1 MLRIFRRWE
10 NSCSTMTTK
19 ERSDSAGQGSSIL
32 FRAPLMFPLLPSSS
46 PVQGLR
52 KHLGATARNKT
63 SSCNCSYNR
72 IMKSGLQITHRQ
84 SGCQKAKVH
93 LDELRDPEETRRR
106 RVRRAPCWQLLQ
118 TECVA
123 QSRVQMRWWLKRLEC
138 CSSVT
143 NCRADDQRQKEE
155 E

>member
-1 MLRIFRRWE
+1 MLRTFSKCE

-32 FRAPLMFPLLPSSS
+32 FGVPLMFPPLPSSS
-46 PVQGLR
+46 PAQGLR

-63 SSCNCSYNR
+63 MSCSCNYNI
-72 IMKSGLQITHRQ
+72 IMKNCLQITHRQ
-84 SGCQKAKVH
+84 AGCQKAKVH

-118 TECVA
+118 SECVA
-123 QSRVQMRWWLKRLEC
+123 RSRVKMRWWLKRLEC

-143 NCRADDQRQKEE
+143 NCRADDQR
-155 E
+155 